1 MVNGMKVID
10 IHRHFWQSTWWP
22 ESVMRQFA
30 LIASRKT
37 FPHPDVEDL
46 MPHIRNARV
55 TDPDATKIIQ
65 EMDYL
70 GTDVSILHH
79 MDFGMMF
86 KGEDA
91 PSSLEEI
98 NKTHCDVAKK
108 YPGRVFA
115 LIGLDP
121 RRPGGLQLFEKG
133 VTEWGAVGLNFNPNF
148 GYYPDDPVCHPYYN
162 KCLELDVPLDIHVG
176 YQHWP
181 AGRSKYGAQPMPHM
195 DDLTA
200 DFPDLV
206 VVMNH
211 SGMDTRASTYV
222 WEQCV
227 SIAETRMNVYLEV
240 ADWPRRLVRV
250 MDDIPELMRKLKIM
264 KDAVGAHRII
274 FGTDQPGI
282 SKQDDALTKTF
293 IELLVDL
300 PARGKKY
307 GVDFSKEEVELMMYG
322 NAERIFNRM
331 KS

>member
-10 IHRHFWQSTWWP
+10 IHRHFWKAEYWS

-30 LIASRKT
+30 IVASTRK
-37 FPHPDVEDL
+37 FPYADVEKL
-46 MPHIRNARV
+46 MPKIREARIA
-55 TDPDATKIIQ
+55 DPDETKIIG

-70 GTDVSILHH
+70 GTDIALLHH

-86 KGEDA
+86 KDKELI
-91 PSSLEEI
+91 SVEEI
-98 NKTHCDVAKK
+98 NKIHCDLAKK

-115 LIGLDP
+115 MIGVDP
-121 RRPGGLQLFEKG
+121 RRPEGIELFEKG

-148 GYYPDDPVCHPYYN
+148 GYYPDDPVCYPYYQ

-181 AGRSKYGAQPMPHM
+181 AGRSKWGAQPMPHM

-206 VVMNH
+206 VIMNH
-211 SGMDTRASTYV
+211 TGMDTRASSYV

-227 SIAETRMNVYLEV
+227 SIAETRVNVYLEL

-250 MDDIPELMRKLKIM
+250 MDDMPELIRKLKIM
-264 KDAVGAHRII
+264 RDAVGAHRII
-274 FGTDQPGI
+274 YGSDQPGI
-282 SKQDDALTKTF
+282 SRADDELTKQF

-300 PARGKKY
+300 PAQAKKY
-307 GVDFSKEEVELMMYG
+307 GVDFSKEEVELIMYG
-322 NAERIFNRM
+322 NAERIFKRM
-331 KS
+331 KT